1 MSEAPGGALG
11 QALERLAAVDERLG
25 QPWRS
30 LSPEGG
36 RARALAGIGRAVL
49 VAVAHQEPAPGAYE
63 AFADGL
69 GAIALAQRDAFPD
82 NLLGDLDALAA
93 CLWRDAAAAPEGAAS
108 FLQRQ
113 CACVVALQHLF
124 GRTTVIRFR
133 YAHDFLYGF
142 DWAKWVTRAPAERGS
157 IGPFDPAFLQSMRV
171 RGDELLTLLARG
183 GDVRYRPLQRDQ
195 PRNPFSFSREPAD
208 ELALHRALA
217 ADHAIPVA
225 AWSIDGNERWTRPFS
240 QLRRERAQALGLVP
254 ADAIPRGA

>member
-1 MSEAPGGALG
+1 MSARIATLARLRRHDDALAASHGPLRTLAPDRERAHGAAEICEALFGEAEAPALM
-11 QALERLAAVDERLG
+11 A
-25 QPWRS
+25 
-30 LSPEGG
+30 
-36 RARALAGIGRAVL
+36 
-49 VAVAHQEPAPGAYE
+49 
-63 AFADGL
+63 AFADG
-69 GAIALAQRDAFPD
+69 AIAWREAIAEAFPG
-82 NLLGDLDALAA
+82 NLLWDCDRPLAVWWRCSVADGTPVA
-93 CLWRDAAAAPEGAAS
+93 CAAALLGQAT
-108 FLQRQ
+108 
-113 CACVVALQHLF
+113 ALQHQF
-124 GRTTVIRFR
+124 GRGTALSFR

-208 ELALHRALA
+208 ELALHRTLA